1 MRRRAF
7 LKGSGALMLLTR
19 ERRLSSYKMNDVAG
33 ELQRVVVWKNQLLD
47 GRDHCALWSTG
58 GGWLLN
64 GVVIGVLKGGKPVLA
79 KYEVHC
85 HKNWQA
91 HDVYLES
98 GMGSNLATLRLH
110 VENAVWSSTGKELK
124 NIKGCELVDL
134 ALTPATN
141 TLPIRQ
147 LKLEIGS
154 SKSVTAAWV
163 KFPELIVA
171 PLRQRYT
178 RLSETTYR
186 YESNSGFSADI
197 VVDDLGLVTDYPGG
211 WDRIATL

>member
-1 MRRRAF
+1 MWQGFPEGLARRPEHDNARDRRARIAVDIVLELFEIHVAVGIKRRRDRRA
-7 LKGSGALMLLTR
+7 
-19 ERRLSSYKMNDVAG
+19 ERRKTSLG
-33 ELQRVVVWKNQLLD
+33 EIR
-47 GRDHCALWSTG
+47 S
-58 GGWLLN
+58 
-64 GVVIGVLKGGKPVLA
+64 
-79 KYEVHC
+79 HC
-85 HKNWQA
+85 HKNGQA

-154 SKSVTAAWV
+154 SKSVIAAWV

-178 RLSETTYR
+178 RLSETT
-186 YESNSGFSADI
+186 
-197 VVDDLGLVTDYPGG
+197 
-211 WDRIATL
+211 